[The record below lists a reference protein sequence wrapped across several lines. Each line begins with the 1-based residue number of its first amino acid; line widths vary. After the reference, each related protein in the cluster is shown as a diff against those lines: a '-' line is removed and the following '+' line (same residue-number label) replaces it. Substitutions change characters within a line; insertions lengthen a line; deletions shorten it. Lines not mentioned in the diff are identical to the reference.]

1 VSKSVCFRFL
11 TVRLWSCF
19 NLRTL
24 AVPAT
29 NGTVGE
35 RSVEA
40 SCSSTTNLLPTLST
54 GVTLDRTKFT
64 QIVPMLV
71 VGLACDRQLN
81 KTCEA
86 IRAYFPQFVRIPKL
100 SRTYQDSTGVL
111 RKLMLLQP
119 SPNEVDS
126 SSLPLLKSLNIDV
139 QLDPCPMTEV
149 PDPDRKNASSERN
162 ESASLKAI
170 PPDALE
176 SVIGPG
182 RINLILSYSNVSF
195 EVALKELLPHH
206 VSPISGF
213 TVMGHVAHFNLKPD
227 ALPYRHLIGQLVLD
241 KLPHI
246 RTVIHKAAVIES
258 DYRNFQLDLMAG
270 EPNYVTTVKENNLT
284 FHLDISKV
292 YWNSRLST
300 EHARIV
306 DRLCSPFI
314 INQSDKPTTIAANE
328 VVVYDVFAGVGP
340 FAIPAARL
348 GCRVFA
354 NDLNPDSYQWLLRNV
369 QENRSKKKPMQSISC
384 TNMDGRAFIHQVLLP
399 NYWKTVRSGI
409 PPRRYVT
416 LMNLPA
422 LAPDF
427 LDAFVNQSSVPTD
440 VVTSTSDSCASS
452 QTSPLDRLPLDV
464 FCYCFLRRNEES
476 EETIKLRIAKAL
488 GATLSVYTPSESA
501 MTSYPKIE
509 AWNLRF
515 VRNVAPYKDMFCA
528 EFQLFLPPLS
538 YEQDNIIDPVTKRP
552 RTDNVT

>member
-1 VSKSVCFRFL
+1 MTEVSDPDRKNTSSERSESTSLRTVPPDALESVTGPGRINLILSYSNVSFEVALKELLPHHVSPISGF
-11 TVRLWSCF
+11 TVMGHVAHF
-19 NLRTL
+19 NLKPD
-24 AVPAT
+24 A
-29 NGTVGE
+29 
-35 RSVEA
+35 
-40 SCSSTTNLLPTLST
+40 LPYRHL
-54 GVTLDRTKFT
+54 
-64 QIVPMLV
+64 I
-71 VGLACDRQLN
+71 
-81 KTCEA
+81 
-86 IRAYFPQFVRIPKL
+86 
-100 SRTYQDSTGVL
+100 
-111 RKLMLLQP
+111 
-119 SPNEVDS
+119 VDS

-149 PDPDRKNASSERN
+149 SDPDRKNTSSERS
-162 ESASLKAI
+162 ESTSLRTV

-176 SVIGPG
+176 SVTGPG

-284 FHLDISKV
+284 FHLSYGSV
-292 YWNSRLST
+292 LGT

-314 INQSDKPTTIAANE
+314 IDESGKPTTIAATE

-340 FAIPAARL
+340 FAVPAARL

-384 TNMDGRAFIHQVLLP
+384 TNMDGRAFIRQVLLP
-399 NYWKTVRSGI
+399 NYWKTVRSGT

-427 LDAFVNQSSVPTD
+427 LDAFVTQSSVSTD
-440 VVTSTSDSCASS
+440 VVTPTNDSCDLP

-488 GATLSVYTPSESA
+488 GATLSVFTPTEGA
-501 MTSYPKIE
+501 TTSYPKIQ
-509 AWNLRF
+509 AWSLRF

-528 EFQLFLPPLS
+528 EFQLFLPPPS
-538 YEQDNIIDPVTKRP
+538 YEQDNIMDPATKRP
-552 RTDNVT
+552 RTDNVA